1 MIQPMPP
8 VTPHD
13 PLLRDFLD
21 SLRSERGLSH
31 HTIEAY
37 QTDILGFQT
46 FINKPWSSVISS
58 DIFAYMS
65 HLYQAKLA
73 SSSVSRKLIALKVFF
88 RFLRKEGH
96 ILGDL
101 ASSFDTPKI
110 WQLVPEV
117 LTQEEVDC
125 LLEQP
130 LATNRIGARDKA
142 ILELIYATG
151 IRVSEA
157 CSLRLGDLTD
167 AFVKVRGKGKKE
179 RLIPVG
185 KQAIAAVDH
194 YLVHFR
200 GEVTEENGP
209 LFATS
214 SGKAI
219 TRMVVWS
226 QIKKYARAA
235 GIEKEISPHTLRHS
249 FATHLLERGA
259 DLRLIQE
266 MLGHEDIGTTDRY
279 THVADNRLKRS
290 FDSFHPRP

>member
-1 MIQPMPP
+1 MPP